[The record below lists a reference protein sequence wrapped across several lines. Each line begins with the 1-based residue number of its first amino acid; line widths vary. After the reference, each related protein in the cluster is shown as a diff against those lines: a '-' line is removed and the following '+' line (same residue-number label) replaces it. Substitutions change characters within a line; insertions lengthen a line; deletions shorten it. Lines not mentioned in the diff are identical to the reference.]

1 MWSSVNKQEVKACV
15 TTLMIKVAKI
25 KHDFIPM
32 TSDGE
37 VVVQSI
43 TFKNDFKSFE
53 TIKDS

>member
-1 MWSSVNKQEVKACV
+1 MWSSVNKQEGKASV

-37 VVVQSI
+37 VIV
-43 TFKNDFKSFE
+43 
-53 TIKDS
+53 